1 VSGSDRVEGDVPGP
15 DQKQRRRN
23 PRGPK
28 RTGAGPTR
36 RDRSKARTRA
46 ALLRA
51 AGQAITEGRLNA
63 PILEITQAADVG
75 LGSFYNHFESR
86 EALLQAA
93 LEQAVEEVGTLLDML
108 SAELDD
114 PAERFA
120 QSFRLFGRLHRVVPE
135 LMKIMTSPGTA
146 LLHADHGLVPRA
158 RRDLEAGV
166 AAGRFTLCDPDLA
179 LALAVGSAMC
189 LIELLSA
196 HPERDAAAASDAL
209 AGAILRALG
218 VDAGEAE
225 RICGTPLP
233 DVDSHVGL
241 ALSSRS
247 TEESP

>member
-1 VSGSDRVEGDVPGP
+1 MPGP
-15 DQKQRRRN
+15 DHKQQRRN
-23 PRGPK
+23 PRAPS
-28 RTGAGPTR
+28 RTDARPTR

-51 AGQAITEGRLNA
+51 AGQVITEGRLNA

-93 LEQAVEEVGTLLDML
+93 LNEAVEAVGNLLDL
-108 SAELDD
+108 WSAELDD

-135 LMKIMTSPGTA
+135 LMQIMTSTGTA
-146 LLHADHGLVPRA
+146 LLHADYGLVPRA

-166 AAGRFTLCDPDLA
+166 AARRFTFCDPDLA
-179 LALAVGSAMC
+179 LALTVGSAMC
-189 LIELLSA
+189 LVELLSA
-196 HPERDAAAASDAL
+196 QPERDAAAASDAL

-218 VDAGEAE
+218 VDAREAE
-225 RICGTPLP
+225 RICEAPLP
-233 DVDSHVGL
+233 DVGAQVGL
-241 ALSSRS
+241 DLYSRS
-247 TEESP
+247 TEESL